1 MASRQNREARA
12 EYPTGHNRGNDS
24 PDRRVPRVP
33 GGANPVEAAPEEVE
47 VPTFG
52 SPIGVEEVSDAD
64 KAARLREREAKLA
77 TVPEAGAA
85 SAAVD
90 EDLQASAAETRRN
103 LEREAD
109 DRKGGGQ
116 ELEEG
121 TDLSAYGAARA
132 IQKRRNPQTPGR

>member
-1 MASRQNREARA
+1 M
-12 EYPTGHNRGNDS
+12 GHNRGNDS
-24 PDRRVPRVP
+24 PSRNVPRVP
-33 GGANPVEAAPEEVE
+33 GGANPVEEPDEVGVK

-77 TVPEAGAA
+77 TVPEPGAGI
-85 SAAVD
+85 AAVE

-109 DRKGGGQ
+109 DRKAGGQ
-116 ELEEG
+116 EEEG
-121 TDLSAYGAARA
+121 TDLSAYGAART
-132 IQKRRNPQTPGR
+132 IQRRRNPQTPGR